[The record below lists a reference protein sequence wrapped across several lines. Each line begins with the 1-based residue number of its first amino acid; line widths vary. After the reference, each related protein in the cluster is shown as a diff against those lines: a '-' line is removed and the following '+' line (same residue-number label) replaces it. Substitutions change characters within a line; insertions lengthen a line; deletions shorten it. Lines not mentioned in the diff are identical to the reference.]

1 MSKQSETIQQLTDRI
16 NALEAICF
24 DLLTLQYNNASQA
37 QVKFDDYRIKY
48 TQEAIDKR
56 EAEAREKMLKES
68 LRAATA
74 EFKERE
80 RKRSAISG
88 QRLLMGLSYLRTPSN
103 QPIPYPHQ
111 RKTN

>member
-1 MSKQSETIQQLTDRI
+1 MSKQAETIQQLTDRI

-24 DLLTLQYNNASQA
+24 DLLTLRYNNASQA

-56 EAEAREKMLKES
+56 EAEAREKMLKDN

-74 EFKERE
+74 EFKERAKPK
-80 RKRSAISG
+80 RKHSATSG
-88 QRLLMGLSYLRTPSN
+88 QRLL
-103 QPIPYPHQ
+103 
-111 RKTN
+111 KD